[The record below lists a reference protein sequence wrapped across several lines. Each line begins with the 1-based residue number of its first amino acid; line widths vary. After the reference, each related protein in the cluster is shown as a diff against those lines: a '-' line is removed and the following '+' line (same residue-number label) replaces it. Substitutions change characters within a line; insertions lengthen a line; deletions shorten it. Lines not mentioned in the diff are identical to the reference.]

1 MTHCPDTTPP
11 DTSVYARGGEKGML
25 ACNERTS
32 DQYAEH
38 SSERRSTRLSIMS
51 CVPYD
56 EHIEPDEDAQKQ
68 TSLEQTVE
76 EPGFDEIKSCED
88 FEKVC
93 SLFRGFMLGVFWRQ
107 V

>member
-1 MTHCPDTTPP
+1 
-11 DTSVYARGGEKGML
+11 
-25 ACNERTS
+25 
-32 DQYAEH
+32 
-38 SSERRSTRLSIMS
+38 MS

-68 TSLEQTVE
+68 TSLEQTVK

-107 V
+107 VWFTASKNKTKKVLGVDSQQLFRCFAEE